1 MTAWKI
7 YFWIYAILSLIGVI
21 ALIPS
26 LPSFNFASWEGTAES
41 ILLII
46 ATYTYVYKKTILP
59 NIWKVVFFLML
70 AIWIIQILFYANI
83 IPALTPYLKIFET
96 SISQGFEG
104 VAFSILISVPAFYA
118 VYKLGFGKSS

>member
-41 ILLII
+41 ILLR
-46 ATYTYVYKKTILP
+46 TLLP
-59 NIWKVVFFLML
+59 QPLQADKLTLNLHCDPAFFLES
-70 AIWIIQILFYANI
+70 II
-83 IPALTPYLKIFET
+83 
-96 SISQGFEG
+96 
-104 VAFSILISVPAFYA
+104 
-118 VYKLGFGKSS
+118 